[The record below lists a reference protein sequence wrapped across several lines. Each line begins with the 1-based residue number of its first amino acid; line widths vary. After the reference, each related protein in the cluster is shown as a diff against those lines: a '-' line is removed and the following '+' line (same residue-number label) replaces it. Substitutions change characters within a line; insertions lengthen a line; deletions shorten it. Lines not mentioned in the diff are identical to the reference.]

1 MSLKA
6 RLLLSVGLIAFLLV
20 IAAVAVE
27 RTTSSYLN
35 GKLDEQ
41 LALLARPPGD
51 GPGLPP
57 LTPSTAEQPPMTQGS
72 GAQPDPSLTT
82 LYAGAFTLPEAL
94 TAVSSRRDTL

>member
-41 LALLARPPGD
+41 LALLARMRNQ
-51 GPGLPP
+51 
-57 LTPSTAEQPPMTQGS
+57 LTHNMR
-72 GAQPDPSLTT
+72 GA
-82 LYAGAFTLPEAL
+82 Y
-94 TAVSSRRDTL
+94 